1 MPKGV
6 PVATVGIGNATNAGL
21 LAARIIAAS
30 NPELLKRVLAYQVI
44 LIKLCAVPANLEKLY
59 SRMNPSR
66 LLSSKKAV

>member
-30 NPELLKRVLAYQVI
+30 DPDILERVLAYQV
-44 LIKLCAVPANLEKLY
+44 LPDHA
-59 SRMNPSR
+59 
-66 LLSSKKAV
+66 

>member
-30 NPELLKRVLAYQVI
+30 DPDLLERVLAYQVDANF
-44 LIKLCAVPANLEKLY
+44 CAACA
-59 SRMNPSR
+59 R
-66 LLSSKKAV
+66 LKELMCQDISQWQSNFSQD